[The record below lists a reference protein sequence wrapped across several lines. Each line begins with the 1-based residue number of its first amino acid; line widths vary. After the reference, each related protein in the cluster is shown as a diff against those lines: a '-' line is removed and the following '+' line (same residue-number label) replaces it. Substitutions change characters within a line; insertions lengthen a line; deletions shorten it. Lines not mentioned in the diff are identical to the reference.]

1 MNDEH
6 LDCII
11 LGAGLT
17 GLTMAHYL
25 RKLGRKVLVLDK
37 AGQPG
42 GVIHTFSEQGFVFE
56 AGPNTG
62 VISSVELVR
71 LMEELK
77 LQFEVPQQFANA
89 RWIWKNGRW
98 EPLPSGL
105 LSAIGT
111 PLFSLK
117 DKFRILLEPFRAKG
131 TNPNETLAELV
142 IRRMGHSFLNYAID
156 PFISGIYAGDPAQL
170 VTRFAMPKLYAL
182 EQTYGSFIK
191 GSFAKARQPKSAEE
205 KKVTKQV
212 FSVEGGLSRLI
223 DALVASVG
231 EENIRC
237 NCGDVQVEEVKTG
250 LYRVLFSAP
259 DDNSPRSTLSGE
271 SVTDASKSPAITTR
285 TVVTTFG
292 GPSLFNSLPFIDEAD
307 KASLNSL
314 RYAKVVQVAAGFN
327 KWDGVPI
334 RAFGGLVPTREHKDI
349 LGILFLSAL
358 FANRAPQKGAL
369 LSVFMGGIKRPDIFE
384 RNDEQLKKLAV
395 QHIRNMMQT
404 NQEPDVLKVY
414 RYPQAIPQY
423 DATSE
428 NRLKTITE
436 LQFRYPGLLLA
447 GNIRDGIGMSDRVKQ
462 GATVA
467 TEIEEYL
474 KVTG

>member
-1 MNDEH
+1 MKDQQY
-6 LDCII
+6 DCIL

-17 GLTMAHYL
+17 GLTIAHSL
-25 RKLGRKVLVLDK
+25 RRAGRRVLVLEKGDH
-37 AGQPG
+37 PG
-42 GVIHTFSEQGFVFE
+42 GVIHTYTDDGFVFE

-77 LQFEVPQQFANA
+77 LKFEVPQQFANA

-131 TNPNETLAELV
+131 TNPDETLAQLV
-142 IRRMGHSFLNYAID
+142 IRRMGRSFLDYAID
-156 PFISGIYAGDPAQL
+156 PFISGIYAGDPSQL

-191 GSFAKARQPKSAEE
+191 GSFAKARQPKTAEE

-212 FSVEGGLSRLI
+212 FSVQGGLSRLI

-231 EENIRC
+231 AENIRY
-237 NCGDVQVEEVKTG
+237 NCGEVRVEEVETG
-250 LYRVLFSAP
+250 SYRVNFSGSA
-259 DDNSPRSTLSGE
+259 DEFQSPC
-271 SVTDASKSPAITTR
+271 ITSR

-292 GPSLFNSLPFIDEAD
+292 GPLLLSALPFLDED
-307 KASLNSL
+307 EKEGLSSL
-314 RYAKVVQVAAGFN
+314 RYAKVVQVAAGYRE
-327 KWDGVPI
+327 WEGVPI
-334 RAFGGLVPTREHKDI
+334 KAFGGLVPTREQKDI
-349 LGILFLSAL
+349 LGILFPSAL
-358 FANRAPQKGAL
+358 FAGRAPANGAL
-369 LSVFMGGIKRPDIFE
+369 LSVFMGGIKRPELFE
-384 RNDEQLKKLAV
+384 LSDEQLKSVAV
-395 QHIRNMMQT
+395 EHIREMMQT
-404 NQEPDVLKVY
+404 TREPDVVRVF

-423 DATSE
+423 DAASTR
-428 NRLKTITE
+428 RLKTITE
-436 LQFRYPGLLLA
+436 LQFRYPGLMLA

-467 TEIEEYL
+467 KEIEEYL
-474 KVTG
+474 KVTM

>member
-1 MNDEH
+1 MKDQQY
-6 LDCII
+6 DCIL

-17 GLTMAHYL
+17 GLTIAHSL
-25 RKLGRKVLVLDK
+25 RRAGRRVLVLEKGDH
-37 AGQPG
+37 PG
-42 GVIHTFSEQGFVFE
+42 GVIHTYTDDGFVFE

-77 LQFEVPQQFANA
+77 LKFEVPQQFANA

-142 IRRMGHSFLNYAID
+142 IRRMGRSFLNYAID

-170 VTRFAMPKLYAL
+170 VTRYAMPKLYAL
-182 EQTYGSFIK
+182 EQDYGSFIK
-191 GSFAKARQPKSAEE
+191 GSFAKARQPKTAEE

-212 FSVEGGLSRLI
+212 FSVQGGLSRLI
-223 DALVASVG
+223 DALVASLG
-231 EENIRC
+231 AENIRY
-237 NCGDVQVEEVKTG
+237 NCGEVRVEEVETG
-250 LYRVLFSAP
+250 SYRVNFSGSA
-259 DDNSPRSTLSGE
+259 DEFQSPC
-271 SVTDASKSPAITTR
+271 ITSR

-292 GPSLFNSLPFIDEAD
+292 GPLLLSALPFLDED
-307 KASLNSL
+307 EKEGLSSL
-314 RYAKVVQVAAGFN
+314 RYAKVVQVAAGYRE
-327 KWDGVPI
+327 WEGVPI
-334 RAFGGLVPTREHKDI
+334 KAFGGLVPTREQKDI
-349 LGILFLSAL
+349 LGILFPSAL
-358 FANRAPQKGAL
+358 FAGRAPANGAL
-369 LSVFMGGIKRPDIFE
+369 LSVFMGGIKRPELFE
-384 RNDEQLKKLAV
+384 LSDEQLKAV
-395 QHIRNMMQT
+395 AVEHIREMMQT
-404 NQEPDVLKVY
+404 TREPDVVRVF

-423 DATSE
+423 DATSTR
-428 NRLKTITE
+428 RLKTITE
-436 LQFRYPGLLLA
+436 LQFRYPGLMLA

-467 TEIEEYL
+467 KEIEEYL
-474 KVTG
+474 KVTM

>member
-1 MNDEH
+1 MNDETY
-6 LDCII
+6 DCII

-17 GLTMAHYL
+17 GLTIAHYL
-25 RKLGRKVLVLDK
+25 RKSGRRVLVLEK
-37 AGQPG
+37 ADRPG
-42 GVIHTFSEQGFVFE
+42 GVIHSFSEQGFVFE

-77 LQFEVPQQFANA
+77 VQFEVPQQFANA
-89 RWIWKNGRW
+89 RWIWKNRRW

-105 LSAIGT
+105 LSAIRT

-131 TNPNETLAELV
+131 SNPNETLAELV
-142 IRRMGHSFLNYAID
+142 IRRMGRSFLNYAID
-156 PFISGIYAGDPAQL
+156 PFISGIYAGDASQL

-182 EQTYGSFIK
+182 EQNYGSFIK

-223 DALVASVG
+223 DALVASAG
-231 EENIRC
+231 KENIRC
-237 NCGDVQVEEVKTG
+237 NCGDVLVEEVKTG
-250 LYRVLFSAP
+250 LYRVQYSTA
-259 DDNSPRSTLSGE
+259 DDNFQPANE
-271 SVTDASKSPAITTR
+271 SDSLAKPTFITTH
-285 TVVTTFG
+285 TVVSTFG
-292 GPSLFNSLPFIDEAD
+292 GPSLLQCLPFIDEVD
-307 KASLNSL
+307 KAGLMSL
-314 RYAKVVQVAAGFN
+314 RFAKVIQVAAGFGN
-327 KWDGVPI
+327 WDGLPI
-334 RAFGGLVPTREHKDI
+334 RAFGGLVPTCEQKDI
-349 LGILFLSAL
+349 LGILFPSAL
-358 FANRAPQKGAL
+358 FANRAPEKGAL

-384 RNDEQLKKLAV
+384 LTDDELKELAV
-395 QHIRNMMQT
+395 QHIREMMQT
-404 NQEPDVLKVY
+404 NQKPDVLKVY

-423 DATSE
+423 DAMSE
-428 NRLKTITE
+428 QRLKTIAE

-467 TEIEEYL
+467 GEIEEYL
-474 KVTG
+474 KVTH